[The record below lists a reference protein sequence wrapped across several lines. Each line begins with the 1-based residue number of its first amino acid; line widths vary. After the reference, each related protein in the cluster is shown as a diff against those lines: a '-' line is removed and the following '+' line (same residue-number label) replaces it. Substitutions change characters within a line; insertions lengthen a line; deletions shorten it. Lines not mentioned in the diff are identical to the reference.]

1 MALYSYI
8 EYIISMKV
16 KTSITLSPRTIR
28 AIDEIAGSSVTR
40 SRIIE
45 QALIEFIE
53 RHRRR
58 LREAKDL
65 EILNRSAKELNRE
78 MEDIL
83 TYQVEP

>member
-1 MALYSYI
+1 
-8 EYIISMKV
+8 MKV